1 MWTLTLE
8 LTEWL
13 LAFRMLGEKWTE
25 VLDTNNVENGRR
37 NIEVETFEV
46 LIAREEDE
54 KWIIF

>member
-13 LAFRMLGEKWTE
+13 LTFRMLGEKWTE